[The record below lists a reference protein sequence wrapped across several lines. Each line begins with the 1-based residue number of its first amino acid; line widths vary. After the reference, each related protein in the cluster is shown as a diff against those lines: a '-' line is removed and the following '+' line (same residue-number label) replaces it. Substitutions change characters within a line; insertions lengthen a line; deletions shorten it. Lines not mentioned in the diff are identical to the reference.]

1 MYVVRFGEK
10 DCGHKHELLDE
21 LAACIKRDADD
32 LEDDRLPN
40 GQACKLVN
48 ERMVNLSEL
57 PEGQEFEEILV
68 SLD

>member
-10 DCGHKHELLDE
+10 DCGHKYELLDE
-21 LAACIKRDADD
+21 LAACIKRDTDD

-40 GQACKLVN
+40 GQSCKLVN